1 MNEDPAEELEF
12 RVLALAP
19 TPRDA
24 ATSRALLADAGM
36 SCLICQTI
44 SEVCREAE
52 RGAGAVF
59 VTAEAVVGDTN
70 GVLSDWVRSQPPW
83 SDLPLIV
90 LTPSGEDSPRLLR
103 ALEAVGPMTL
113 MKRPVQLSSLV
124 STIRSA
130 LRDRRR
136 QYSLRDFLSERA
148 RAAEVLAAERERYR
162 VTLSSIGDAV
172 IATDTEGRVTFLNAV
187 AEDLTRWS
195 GEAAQGRPLEE
206 VFRIVNESTRRTVT
220 NPVVKALRDGVVV
233 GLANHTILIARDGTE
248 RPLDDSA
255 APIRGS
261 GGETVGAVLV
271 FRDITERN
279 QAETELRVREERY
292 RVLVTATSDVVY
304 LMSPDWSEMQPLDGR
319 DLVASNSE
327 PIRDW
332 MERNLPVFEHARV
345 RAMID
350 KAVANKQTFEMEH
363 QVIRADGSLGWTF
376 SRAAPILDAAG
387 RIIEWFGTA
396 RDVTDHKR
404 AEQELARVTAESEWR
419 RRLYETVLSGTPDF
433 VYVFSLDHRVL
444 YANDSLLKMWGRDPA
459 GTFGKTFLEI
469 GYEPWHAQM
478 HDREI
483 DQVRETKKPIRG
495 EVPFD
500 GAHGRRIYDYI
511 FVPVLGEDGEVEVV
525 AGTTR
530 DITDRKRMEDTLRET
545 DRKKDDFIALLAH
558 ELRNPLAPIRNGL
571 QVIRLSHDRATRDR
585 SQQMMDRQLAHMVR
599 MIDDLLDVS
608 RIGRSKMELRRTRV
622 SLRNVVNSAAEA
634 AGPAIDEA
642 GHALSVSLPAEQV
655 FLDADLTRL
664 AQVFSNLLT
673 NSAKYTGRGGSIWL
687 SARAGGGRV
696 TVSVRDTGIG
706 IPAASLTTI
715 FEMFSQ
721 VDRPVERSAGG
732 LGIGLSLVKGL
743 VEMHGGMVTAR
754 SDGEGKGSTFVVDLP
769 VLAAES
775 EPASDTPADAGR
787 PGIKSKRR
795 ILVVD
800 DNHDSAESLA
810 MMLGLLGNEI
820 ATAHD
825 GVEAVESAGHFRPEV
840 ILMDVGM
847 PRLNGLEATKRIRG
861 QSWGKEMTIIALT
874 GWGQEADRV
883 RSREAGCDGHL
894 VKPVDLPDLEKL
906 LGDLRGGK
914 CG

>member
-1 MNEDPAEELEF
+1 MSDDPVEDLEF
-12 RVLALAP
+12 RVLVLAP

-24 ATSRALLADAGM
+24 ATTRNVLTDAGM
-36 SCLICQTI
+36 SCHVCQAI
-44 SEVCREAE
+44 ADVRREAE
-52 RGAGAVF
+52 RGAGAAF
-59 VTAEAVVGDTN
+59 VTAEAVAGDTN
-70 GVLSDWVRSQPPW
+70 GVLADWIRSQPPW

-90 LTPSGEDSPRLLR
+90 LTPSGEDSPRLLS
-103 ALEAVGPMTL
+103 ALEAAGPMTL
-113 MKRPVQLSSLV
+113 IKRPVQLSSLV
-124 STIRSA
+124 SAVRSA

-136 QYSLRDFLSERA
+136 QYSVRDLMAERL

-187 AEDLTRWS
+187 AEELTRWS
-195 GEAAQGRPLEE
+195 GEAARGRPLEE
-206 VFRIVNESTRRTVT
+206 VFRIVNESTRQTVA
-220 NPVVKALRDGVVV
+220 NPVEKALREGVVV

-255 APIRGS
+255 APIRS
-261 GGETVGAVLV
+261 PGGETVGAVLV
-271 FRDITERN
+271 FRDITERK

-304 LMSPDWSEMQPLDGR
+304 LMSPDWSELQPLDGR

-327 PIRDW
+327 PIRGW
-332 MERNLPVFEHARV
+332 MEKNLPAFEHARV
-345 RAMID
+345 RAVIE
-350 KAVANKQTFEMEH
+350 KSVANKQTFEMEH
-363 QVIRADGSLGWTF
+363 QVIRGDGTLGWAF
-376 SRAAPILDAAG
+376 SRAAPILDEGG
-387 RIIEWFGTA
+387 RIVEWFGTA
-396 RDVTDHKR
+396 RDVTDHKK
-404 AEQELARVTAESEWR
+404 AEQELARVTAESERR

-444 YANDSLLKMWGRDPA
+444 YANDSLLRMWGRDA
-459 GTFGKTFLEI
+459 SETFGKTFLEI
-469 GYEPWHAQM
+469 GYEPWHAAM

-500 GAHGRRIYDYI
+500 GTHGRRIYDYI
-511 FVPVLGEDGEVEVV
+511 FVPVLGEDGEVEAV

-530 DITDRKRMEDTLRET
+530 DVTDRKRLEDALRET

-571 QVIRLSHDRATRDR
+571 QVIRLSQDRAARDR

-608 RIGRSKMELRRTRV
+608 RIGRSKMELRRARV
-622 SLRNVVNSAAEA
+622 SLADVVNSAAEA

-642 GHALSVSLPAEQV
+642 GHALSVSLPPERV

-673 NSAKYTGRGGSIWL
+673 NSAKYTTRGGSIWL

-696 TVSVRDTGIG
+696 TVAVRDTGIG

-715 FEMFSQ
+715 FDMFSQ

-743 VEMHGGMVTAR
+743 VEMHGGTVTAQ

-769 VLAAES
+769 VLAVEP
-775 EPASDTPADAGR
+775 EPASDTPADSGR
-787 PGIKSKRR
+787 TGMNSGRR

-800 DNHDSAESLA
+800 DNRDGAESLA

-825 GVEAVESAGHFRPEV
+825 GIEAVESAGHFRPEV

-861 QSWGKEMTIIALT
+861 QPWGKGMTIIALT
-874 GWGQEADRV
+874 GWGQEADRA

-906 LGDLRGGK
+906 LRKLSEEGG
-914 CG
+914 